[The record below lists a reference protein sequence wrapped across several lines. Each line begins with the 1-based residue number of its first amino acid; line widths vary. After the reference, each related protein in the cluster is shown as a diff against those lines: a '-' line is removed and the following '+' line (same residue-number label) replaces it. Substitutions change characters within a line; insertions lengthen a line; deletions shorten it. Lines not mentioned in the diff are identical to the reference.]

1 MNDKSLEA
9 LLRAVADGTVSP
21 HTALRQ
27 WKDWG
32 VENLGFARVD
42 HHRVTR
48 KGFPEVIFGQNKSAE
63 QIAAIASAL
72 HQRGSTVLATRVN
85 EDKAGAVQA
94 LLPALHYHP
103 LCHALSLPAGESL
116 LPGRGLVGVIAA
128 GTSDLPVAEEAA
140 LTAELMGSK
149 VERLWDV
156 GVSGLHRLLSH
167 EILLKEASCLV
178 VAAGMEGALPSV
190 VAGLCAC
197 PVVAVPTSIGYGA
210 SFGGL
215 AALLGML
222 NSCAPGLSVVNIDNG
237 FGGGYLAGLIDHQ
250 GKR

>member
-1 MNDKSLEA
+1 MTDKSLEE
-9 LLRAVADGTVSP
+9 LLRAVAAGELGP
-21 HTALRQ
+21 EEALRQ
-27 WKDWG
+27 WKELG
-32 VENLGFARVD
+32 VEDIGFARID
-42 HHRVTR
+42 HHRVMR
-48 KGFPEVIFGQNKSAE
+48 KGFPEVIFGQNKSPG
-63 QIAAIASAL
+63 QIAEIAAAL
-72 HQRGSTVLATRVN
+72 RRRGAAVLATRVE
-85 EDKAGAVQA
+85 EDKAREV
-94 LLPALHYHP
+94 LSLFPELRHHS
-103 LCHALSLPAGESL
+103 LCRCLSLPASRRAAEGKS
-116 LPGRGLVGVIAA
+116 LVGVLAA

-156 GVSGLHRLLSH
+156 GVSGLHRLLQH
-167 EILLKEASCLV
+167 EHILKQASCLV

-197 PVVAVPTSIGYGA
+197 PVVAVPTSVGYGA

-237 FGGGYLAGLIDHQ
+237 FGAGYLAGLIDHQ
-250 GKR
+250 

>member
-1 MNDKSLEA
+1 MIDKSLEE
-9 LLRAVADGTVSP
+9 LLRAVAAGEISP
-21 HTALRQ
+21 QSALRQ
-27 WKDWG
+27 WKELG
-32 VENLGFARVD
+32 VEDIGFAQID
-42 HHRVTR
+42 HHRVMR

-63 QIAAIASAL
+63 QIAEIAAAL
-72 HQRGSTVLATRVN
+72 RRRGSAVLATRVD
-85 EDKAGAVQA
+85 EDKARAVRK
-94 LLPALHYHP
+94 LFPELRHHP
-103 LCHALSLPAGESL
+103 LCRCLSLPAGSGKF
-116 LPGRGLVGVIAA
+116 PGKSLVGVISA

-140 LTAELMGSK
+140 LTAELMDSK

-156 GVSGLHRLLSH
+156 GVSGLHRLLNH
-167 EILLKEASCLV
+167 EQTLKQASCLV

-197 PVVAVPTSIGYGA
+197 PVVAVPTSVGYGA

-237 FGGGYLAGLIDHQ
+237 FGAGYLAGLIDHQ
-250 GKR
+250 F